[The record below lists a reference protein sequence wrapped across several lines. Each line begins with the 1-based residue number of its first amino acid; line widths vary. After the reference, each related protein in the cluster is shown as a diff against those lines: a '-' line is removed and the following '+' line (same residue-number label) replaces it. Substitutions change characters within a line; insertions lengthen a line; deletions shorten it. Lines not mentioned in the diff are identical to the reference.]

1 MNVWRLIAI
10 TGLVV
15 MWQTPGFAGSPCQS
29 GNNFGA
35 VDISYPV
42 KPSFLQRIKSI
53 GVTTIIRY
61 YDWENETLPGK
72 TLSAHELSLI
82 KKANLSVAVVFQHH
96 NNSMETFETP
106 NRGAIDAKRSLDLA
120 RKLGQPS
127 NSTIYFGIDG
137 VDDKFYSEYKKGRR
151 GADDKFGINLIKKYF
166 QDVNNSFRQSFYK
179 IGVYGSGLVCQ
190 EVLDARLASFCW
202 LANATSWPNYYVF
215 LKSDR
220 WSLRQLLPTK
230 DCFGEEVDLNI
241 VSNNVS
247 NFGQWKP

>member
-15 MWQTPGFAGSPCQS
+15 VWQTSGFAGSSCQS

-82 KKANLSVAVVFQHH
+82 REANLNVAVVFQHH
-96 NNSMETFETP
+96 NDSMETFETT
-106 NRGAIDAKRSLDLA
+106 NRGAIDARRSLDLA
-120 RKLGQPS
+120 QKLGQPS
-127 NSTIYFGIDG
+127 NSAIYFGIDG

-151 GADDKFGINLIKKYF
+151 GVDDKFGIIPF
-166 QDVNNSFRQSFYK
+166 
-179 IGVYGSGLVCQ
+179 
-190 EVLDARLASFCW
+190 
-202 LANATSWPNYYVF
+202 P
-215 LKSDR
+215 
-220 WSLRQLLPTK
+220 
-230 DCFGEEVDLNI
+230 
-241 VSNNVS
+241 
-247 NFGQWKP
+247 